1 MEQEEFLSIGK
12 VAKRLGVSTQTI
24 RRWQRDGKI
33 QELRS
38 PTNRR
43 LYSVREVQRVLG
55 IRHAANVV
63 IYARVSSAKQKADG
77 NLERQGERLKDYAAD
92 HGYEV
97 IRVFQEQASGIN
109 ENRKLLQQ
117 LLTMAEHQ
125 EFQRLLIEYPDRL
138 ARFGYRYLER
148 HLNSHGV
155 TIESTH
161 VQEPKTSS
169 EELTEDLLTMIT
181 VFSARL
187 YGKRSQEF
195 RQKTKKLMTEMKE
208 GESYGDGHED
218 GQVGHP

>member
-24 RRWQRDGKI
+24 RRWQKDGKI

-43 LYSVREVQRVLG
+43 LYSVREVQRIMG
-55 IRHAANVV
+55 IRHAESVV
-63 IYARVSSAKQKADG
+63 IYARVSSAKQKAEG
-77 NLERQGERLKDYAAD
+77 NLERQVERLKRYAAD
-92 HGYEV
+92 HGYDV
-97 IRVFQEQASGIN
+97 VRMFQEQASGIN
-109 ENRKLLQQ
+109 DNRKQLQH
-117 LLTMAEHQ
+117 LLTMAEHR

-148 HLNSHGV
+148 LLHSYGV
-155 TIESTH
+155 TIEATH
-161 VQEPKTSS
+161 IKESQTSQ
-169 EELTEDLLTMIT
+169 EELTEDLLMMIT

-195 RQKTKKLMTEMKE
+195 RHKAKTLILEMKE
-208 GESYGDGHED
+208 GENHSPREENSPARHS
-218 GQVGHP
+218 

>member
-43 LYSVREVQRVLG
+43 LYSAHEVRRIMGV
-55 IRHAANVV
+55 RHAEFVV
-63 IYARVSSAKQKADG
+63 IYGRVSSAKQKADG
-77 NLERQGERLKDYAAD
+77 NLERQVERLKRYAAD

-97 IRVFQEQASGIN
+97 LRVFQEQASGIN
-109 ENRKLLQQ
+109 ENRKQLQQ

-148 HLNSHGV
+148 HLNGHGV

-161 VQEPKTSS
+161 VQQPKISS
-169 EELTEDLLTMIT
+169 EELTEDLLTIIT
-181 VFSARL
+181 AFSARL

-195 RQKTKKLMTEMKE
+195 RQKAKTLMIEMKE
-208 GESYGDGHED
+208 GEAYGDGHED